1 MSRAPDAEIVI
12 DGSAQGQGATQRRR
26 GPVLRVEIA
35 RDYAIL
41 ISLIGLFIALAI
53 ASGPFLTTDN
63 LLNILDQ
70 WSPVCFMSLGGTLV
84 IIAGGFDLS
93 IGAIFA
99 MAGIVAV
106 EVTNATDAP
115 IGLIAAVLAGAA
127 LGLCNGMLVS
137 VLKMNVFVATIGS
150 SIVLSGV
157 ALVITG
163 GGVVTSS
170 NAGFEVFGT
179 SQPLGVKLSIWV
191 MLVAIVI
198 AGVTLNR
205 LTLGRYIRAIGGNI
219 EAARLSGVRTE
230 VVRASTFVASGLGG
244 GIAGAVVASRS
255 ISANANS
262 FSGTEYDVWT
272 ALLLG
277 GNSMY
282 GGEGAIWRT
291 LVGVAFLALIGN
303 GFDLLNVNPLYQQIV
318 TGGIL
323 LTAVALDMLIRG
335 SRRS

>member
-1 MSRAPDAEIVI
+1 VVKLH
-12 DGSAQGQGATQRRR
+12 QVGA
-26 GPVLRVEIA
+26 V

-41 ISLIGLFIALAI
+41 VSLAGLFIALAV
-53 ASGPFLTTDN
+53 ASGPFLTTQN

-70 WSPVCFMSLGGTLV
+70 WSPVCFMALGGTLV

-106 EVTNATDAP
+106 LVTNATNAP
-115 IGLIAAVLAGAA
+115 LGLIAAVLAGAG
-127 LGLCNGMLVS
+127 LGLCNGLLVT
-137 VLKMNVFVATIGS
+137 VLRMNVFVATIGS

-157 ALVITG
+157 ALVMTG
-163 GGVVTSS
+163 GGVVSSS
-170 NAGFEVFGT
+170 NTGFEVFGT
-179 SQPLGVKLSIWV
+179 SQPLGVQLSIWV
-191 MLVAIVI
+191 MLGAIAI
-198 AGVTLNR
+198 AVLVLNR
-205 LTLGRYIRAIGGNI
+205 MTLGRYIRAVGGNI

-230 VVRASTFVASGLGG
+230 LVRASTFIASGLGG

-323 LTAVALDMLIRG
+323 LAAVALDMLIRG
-335 SRRS
+335 RRD